1 MLGLLARIA
10 FCYSVACLQ
19 PLSRPIH
26 CQHSCRMPAGIETQ
40 LTKGLQVKLILPQI
54 PWKSCTLRTRLG
66 ASRLFFT
73 TCHVASWFGRL
84 GPMVRGP
91 QRTHARLQLGVM
103 IKLMLNRFIRGLREK
118 AAWGCWAFLDFSC
131 TGCQVSNM
139 AVQLVALRKFI

>member
-91 QRTHARLQLGVM
+91 GRTHARLQLGVM
-103 IKLMLNRFIRGLREK
+103 IKLMLNRYILIHRHSTTAYDVLILHPRSGGKGGMGLL
-118 AAWGCWAFLDFSC
+118 GLP
-131 TGCQVSNM
+131 G
-139 AVQLVALRKFI
+139 L